1 MNTIAKLW
9 NGNLEPIR
17 YSGINNQEIQELEN
31 LIQSNYS
38 HVLETADVKTKENF
52 EKFKD
57 CFEEYLSL
65 VCEQSFCDGYALGSK
80 LLVEALTNAE
90 IITKT

>member
-9 NGNLEPIR
+9 NGNLEPIK
-17 YSGINNQEIQELEN
+17 YSGINNQDIHELEN
-31 LIQSNYS
+31 LILTNYN
-38 HVLETADVKTKENF
+38 HVLETADIKTKESL

-65 VCEQSFCDGYALGSK
+65 VSEQSFCDGYALGSK
-80 LLVEALTNAE
+80 LLVEALTSAE

>member
-9 NGNLEPIR
+9 NGNLAPIK
-17 YSGINNQEIQELEN
+17 YLGINNQDIQELES
-31 LIQSNYS
+31 LIQSNYN
-38 HVLETADVKTKENF
+38 HVLETADIKTKENF

-65 VCEQSFCDGYALGSK
+65 ISEQSFCDGYALGSK

-90 IITKT
+90 TITKT

>member
-9 NGNLEPIR
+9 NGNLEPIK
-17 YSGINNQEIQELEN
+17 YSGINNQDLQELEG
-31 LIQSNYS
+31 LILTNYN
-38 HVLETADVKTKENF
+38 HVLETADIKTKENF

-65 VCEQSFCDGYALGSK
+65 VSEQSFCDGYALGSK
-80 LLVEALTNAE
+80 LLVEALTSSE

>member
-17 YSGINNQEIQELEN
+17 YSGINNQDIHELES
-31 LIQSNYS
+31 LIQSNYN
-38 HVLETADVKTKENF
+38 HVLETINRETIETF

-80 LLVEALTNAE
+80 LLVEALTSAE